1 MSTHP
6 PLSPEMTGYSTP
18 DPLRMAFSGK
28 TSAHVNNRPQPLTP
42 EQQVAT
48 WQRLMADPGEP
59 GKRLAYFHI
68 PFCRTHC
75 SYCGFFQNASKPGLI
90 EQYVDALIREIE
102 ITAASPRTQA
112 RPIHA
117 VYFGGGTPT
126 DLTPE
131 QITRLGDAIR
141 QHLPL
146 SNDCE
151 MTFESRFSGLSDDKM
166 AACMSAGFNR
176 FSLGAQTFDT
186 FIRRKMSRIDAREV
200 LLERLDQLVSL
211 DQAAVVIDLLFG
223 LPYQTLDTWEEDL
236 HTLIN
241 SDIHGADLYQL
252 VLHGTSRMA
261 KSIEKGAMPEPAD
274 NAMKA
279 TMFLTGLDILSQHNF
294 RRLSV
299 SHWARDGRERN
310 IYNHSVKAG
319 AEIIPFGS
327 GAGGNIAGHGI
338 MMHRSLEPYF
348 GMIAAGRK
356 PIMAMTAPKPMRQLH
371 NVIGGGFDLG
381 WLDMK
386 RIQRTI
392 GYDVATHC
400 APLFDA
406 WVNNG
411 LAEYKGDF
419 LELTLAGQFWN
430 INMNQGLIHYMEASP
445 FEELAA

>member
-1 MSTHP
+1 MPMNT

-18 DPLRMAFSGK
+18 DPLRLAFSGK
-28 TSAHVNNRPQPLTP
+28 TSAHVNNRPKPLTP
-42 EQQVAT
+42 EQQVTT
-48 WQRLMADPGEP
+48 WQRLIAEPGET

-102 ITAASPRTQA
+102 ITATSPRIQA
-112 RPIHA
+112 SPIHA

-151 MTFESRFSGLSDDKM
+151 MTFESRFSGLTDEKTT
-166 AACMSAGFNR
+166 ACMEAGFNR
-176 FSLGAQTFDT
+176 FSLGAQTFNT
-186 FIRRKMSRIDAREV
+186 QIRRKMSRIDPREV
-200 LLERLDQLVSL
+200 LLERLDHLVSL
-211 DQAAVVIDLLFG
+211 DQASVVIDLLFG
-223 LPYQTLDTWEEDL
+223 LPYQTLDTWAEDL
-236 HTLIN
+236 YTLIN
-241 SDIHGADLYQL
+241 SGVHGADLYQL
-252 VLHGTSRMA
+252 VLHGSSRMA
-261 KSIEKGAMPEPAD
+261 KSIEKGSMPEPAG

-279 TMFLTGLDILSQHNF
+279 DMFLTGLDILGRHHFN
-294 RRLSV
+294 RVSV
-299 SHWARDGRERN
+299 SHWARDTRERN
-310 IYNHSVKAG
+310 IYNHCVKAG
-319 AEIIPFGS
+319 AEIVPFGS
-327 GAGGNIAGHGI
+327 GAGGNIGGHGI

-356 PIMAMTAPKPMRQLH
+356 PIMAMNAPKPMRQLH

-381 WLDMK
+381 WLDLNH
-386 RIQRTI
+386 IQRTT

-430 INMNQGLIHYMEASP
+430 INMNQGLIHYLESSP
-445 FEELAA
+445 LEELAA